1 MLKKK
6 KTSSELNEHVWFVY
20 FDVPEKK
27 VFEMENG
34 CGIEL
39 CPCKNA
45 CEAKNRCN
53 LHIYNDLFEK

>member
-1 MLKKK
+1 
-6 KTSSELNEHVWFVY
+6 
-20 FDVPEKK
+20 
-27 VFEMENG
+27 MENG